1 MFPSSILRNALN
13 RAPNAATNKVAKLSR
28 PDLKGPLTGVF
39 CVNKPQGIL
48 STAIVDKVQHTCRSN
63 LQHPYVRS
71 VLSKSTTKR
80 SSKGFV
86 KIGHGGTLDPLA
98 RGVVV
103 IGLGDGC
110 KVLHSLT
117 SSSKIYIAEGRL
129 GFATSTLDSTG
140 SLVATGPTDHI
151 TQDKLL
157 EALGNFRGE
166 IAQQPPLY
174 SALMMDGKRLYDYAR
189 KGEALPRDIPTRK
202 VMIYNLQLLSYD
214 GKELPG
220 YETTLATK
228 YDFQTM
234 MSEPQKTLYQ
244 KRISSDRMEPDSSSS
259 TTATSQNDDDKRRSS
274 RKKRLSDPSEQADFV
289 PIPDQGGIY
298 FHFQT
303 HCSSGTYIRTLIE
316 DIAKSLGT
324 VGHMSDLLRIEQN
337 GFALDGPATLEFKEC
352 RNLESINQAV
362 RQGNAILKKQ
372 WLQEDFLVTE
382 PSPSPSSSKS

>member
-1 MFPSSILRNALN
+1 MFASRILWNALN
-13 RAPNAATNKVAKLSR
+13 KASNAAASKVTKPMR

-71 VLSKSTTKR
+71 VLSKSTSKR

-117 SSSKIYIAEGRL
+117 TSSKIYIAEGRL

-157 EALGNFRGE
+157 KVLSNFRGE
-166 IAQQPPLY
+166 IEQQPPLY

-189 KGEALPRDIPTRK
+189 GGESLPREIPTRK
-202 VMIYNLQLLSYD
+202 VMIHDLQLLSYD

-228 YDFQTM
+228 HGFQTM
-234 MSEPQKTLYQ
+234 MSEEQKVLHQRRVSYNLMEAD
-244 KRISSDRMEPDSSSS
+244 SDLALSSSS
-259 TTATSQNDDDKRRSS
+259 IQNDGDKRRSP
-274 RKKRLSDPSEQADFV
+274 RKKHLKDPSEQADFV

-303 HCSSGTYIRTLIE
+303 HCSSGTYIRTLID

-337 GFALDGPATLEFKEC
+337 GFTIDGPATLEYREC

-372 WLQEDFLVTE
+372 WLREDSLL
-382 PSPSPSSSKS
+382 